1 MDKLRKEDHQRD
13 GGSGSGAYG
22 SQPVKKLW
30 AYAAVA
36 AVIVVL
42 IIVSLCS

>member
-1 MDKLRKEDHQRD
+1 MDKLRKPKKRG